1 MYMLQNT
8 EFVKKRLNFLV
19 LIAAVVNK
27 IHKERDKLENSLT
40 VFFIICDEKMAHL
53 QTLSF
58 VLPELV
64 LR

>member
-40 VFFIICDEKMAHL
+40 VFFIIYDEKMTHL